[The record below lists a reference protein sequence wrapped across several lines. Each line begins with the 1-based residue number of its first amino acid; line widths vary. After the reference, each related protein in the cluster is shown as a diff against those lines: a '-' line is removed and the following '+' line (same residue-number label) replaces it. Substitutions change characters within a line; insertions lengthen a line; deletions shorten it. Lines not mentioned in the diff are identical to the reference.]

1 MKDLNPI
8 SRAPGPEE
16 NANSPAQVSMIAPLV
31 IIGFCILVEGILQ
44 LANLGMIDHPRLRAE
59 VVEYLGFWPGLLGTW
74 RPNYA
79 GQPYAMF
86 FTYGFL
92 HGGLL
97 HLVLNMVTLYSL
109 SRAVI
114 DRVGSGKYLLL
125 YAATII
131 GGAIGYWLLTSSLR
145 PMVGA
150 SGALFG
156 LAGAI
161 VAWDYLDRFLLSEGL
176 WPVLRTVLFLVGLNI
191 ALWWAMG
198 GQLAWETHL
207 GGFVTGWVMAMLL
220 DPRGRPMDDPPPTDQ

>member
-1 MKDLNPI
+1 
-8 SRAPGPEE
+8 
-16 NANSPAQVSMIAPLV
+16 
-31 IIGFCILVEGILQ
+31 
-44 LANLGMIDHPRLRAE
+44 
-59 VVEYLGFWPGLLGTW
+59 
-74 RPNYA
+74 
-79 GQPYAMF
+79 
-86 FTYGFL
+86 
-92 HGGLL
+92 
-97 HLVLNMVTLYSL
+97 
-109 SRAVI
+109 
-114 DRVGSGKYLLL
+114 
-125 YAATII
+125 
-131 GGAIGYWLLTSSLR
+131 
-145 PMVGA
+145 MVGA